1 MREEYEV
8 EDSTKPESAEIE
20 TAEIETE
27 ENKTENKPASGNK
40 DWRDNV
46 YGNINMSVKT
56 LDIIIG
62 CMIGTIVLIL
72 VVGAI
77 KGFM

>member
-1 MREEYEV
+1 MKEEYEV
-8 EDSTKPESAEIE
+8 KDSVQPESAEIE
-20 TAEIETE
+20 TAETLAEENMIETM
-27 ENKTENKPASGNK
+27 PASENK

-72 VVGAI
+72 VIGAI